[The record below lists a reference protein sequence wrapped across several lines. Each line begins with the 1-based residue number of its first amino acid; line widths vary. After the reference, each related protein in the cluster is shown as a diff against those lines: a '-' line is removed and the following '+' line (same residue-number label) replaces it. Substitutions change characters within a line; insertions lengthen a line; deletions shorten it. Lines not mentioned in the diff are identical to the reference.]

1 LGEGED
7 DGDSSSQV
15 IALDADMAELGGGD
29 AGILSADAF
38 SDDVGMGD
46 DVGLTEEYAGDDAG
60 MDVSPYAGVVA
71 PRADTDYSVMN
82 IVGLACCVVLLLLC
96 VTVSL
101 DVMRNIWSWDSN
113 LALNDSLL
121 ESLLGLLGLK

>member
-1 LGEGED
+1 
-7 DGDSSSQV
+7 
-15 IALDADMAELGGGD
+15 
-29 AGILSADAF
+29 
-38 SDDVGMGD
+38 
-46 DVGLTEEYAGDDAG
+46 
-60 MDVSPYAGVVA
+60 
-71 PRADTDYSVMN
+71 
-82 IVGLACCVVLLLLC
+82 VGLACCVVLLLLC